1 MRPEN
6 SDQSLTVWDFEC
18 WGRFTLSFGNKRK
31 PLEVS
36 ELRSDMTETDP
47 WNVIP
52 AAMEHGL
59 VSCYL
64 RSWEMSY

>member
-1 MRPEN
+1 MLGEIYT
-6 SDQSLTVWDFEC
+6 QFWEQEEAT
-18 WGRFTLSFGNKRK
+18 GG
-31 PLEVS
+31 S

-47 WNVIP
+47 WNIIP

-59 VSCYL
+59 VSCSL